1 MGNQS
6 PAEIVPR
13 FVLKSSYCVLLRR
26 FIYRRI
32 TFLPLCWSLM
42 FGGSLAHQAHAQR
55 YIVYVPCKS
64 KVGPHQVFL
73 DNVGLGLVS
82 RGRAVQFELASGNPN
97 SLITLTSLS
106 DPSKPISM
114 QILPNHA
121 ESVAVRISL
130 LTEDYRQGRIHPGGV
145 FAISGHLF
153 MSVVPL
159 GDFTAEHESLCPGVK
174 FG

>member
-1 MGNQS
+1 VGNQS

-42 FGGSLAHQAHAQR
+42 FGGSLAHEAHAQR

-82 RGRAVQFELASGNPN
+82 RGNPN